1 MKNKVF
7 LALVICLVGNSL
19 ADNDPNWIEQWGIR
33 WTFDKPITKDGTA
46 GTYQY
51 GQFANGDFWV
61 VGPVRIVDISPNS
74 FLHSNGNT
82 YHGSMLNPLPTSDRK
97 QGYGQCAGTYD
108 ASLNVAYQINSE
120 NPLVVYGNSSLV
132 STISFTPENPAPNTS
147 IKTGIKTA
155 AVLTILDTAAPSGS
169 FRPGYCGAQKTVKYN
184 KSQLNYSLLKN
195 LLPVAGTPPLSYVE
209 KLFEKPWI
217 DHVPTWVGRYSHP
230 YDSMPEYG
238 RDLGRD
244 ISIGALMLHLNFT
257 QKEKETLLI
266 RYVQLGIDLYSI
278 IENGGGNNWAADGGH
293 AGGRKW
299 PILFAGLMLNDP
311 DMKAIGK
318 KSGDYLYINGFGPGN
333 PPSDYIHFGED
344 DQTFYV
350 TQLDVNATNS
360 IQWKPDS
367 RDIEKIPYTSNDL
380 GLPEWGIRHHSNPNY
395 SNKWLPTEYRG
406 VAGPVFHGPALAAL
420 FMDAKSIWN
429 HDAYF
434 DYTDRYMQ
442 FTSSTGEYAGWW
454 RSLSVFT
461 ANMWDAYRNDYGPSW
476 PNNLTLKTSAEK
488 GSGSIMITP
497 SKNYYTRGDIV
508 TLEAT
513 ASKGYKFSH
522 WSGDISGTTNPYS
535 LNMNCHKVITANFIP
550 ISPTEGQVF
559 HAPLD
564 DNSGTTV
571 TDANSLQTGSLIN
584 GPLWGTGWRDED
596 WLTFNQSSQAITIP
610 TMGMSPQ
617 AGTIAVWVTPTDFS
631 GMKFIF
637 GHTLN
642 NTNRLSLY
650 TAAGSLAVGLGSKAT
665 LKTNITTLPLG
676 QPVHLALSW
685 NGKTYTVYV
694 NGEASDTGIFSGLT
708 ALNTF
713 IDIGNY
719 GNPAYRT
726 LGFIGKIDDIR
737 TYNRDLTAEEINA
750 LYLTHNIRQGKQLQF
765 TVNAVNPQG
774 IPIIYQAE
782 SMPVGASFDPAT
794 QLVTW
799 TPWYN
804 QLGLYTFRFTAAGQ
818 TDKVVR
824 VEVHPSS
831 LHRWYTLAQEPLP
844 KIR

>member
-1 MKNKVF
+1 
-7 LALVICLVGNSL
+7 
-19 ADNDPNWIEQWGIR
+19 
-33 WTFDKPITKDGTA
+33 
-46 GTYQY
+46 
-51 GQFANGDFWV
+51 
-61 VGPVRIVDISPNS
+61 
-74 FLHSNGNT
+74 
-82 YHGSMLNPLPTSDRK
+82 
-97 QGYGQCAGTYD
+97 
-108 ASLNVAYQINSE
+108 
-120 NPLVVYGNSSLV
+120 
-132 STISFTPENPAPNTS
+132 
-147 IKTGIKTA
+147 
-155 AVLTILDTAAPSGS
+155 
-169 FRPGYCGAQKTVKYN
+169 
-184 KSQLNYSLLKN
+184 
-195 LLPVAGTPPLSYVE
+195 
-209 KLFEKPWI
+209 
-217 DHVPTWVGRYSHP
+217 
-230 YDSMPEYG
+230 
-238 RDLGRD
+238 
-244 ISIGALMLHLNFT
+244 
-257 QKEKETLLI
+257 
-266 RYVQLGIDLYSI
+266 
-278 IENGGGNNWAADGGH
+278 
-293 AGGRKW
+293 
-299 PILFAGLMLNDP
+299 
-311 DMKAIGK
+311 
-318 KSGDYLYINGFGPGN
+318 
-333 PPSDYIHFGED
+333 
-344 DQTFYV
+344 
-350 TQLDVNATNS
+350 
-360 IQWKPDS
+360 
-367 RDIEKIPYTSNDL
+367 
-380 GLPEWGIRHHSNPNY
+380 
-395 SNKWLPTEYRG
+395 
-406 VAGPVFHGPALAAL
+406 
-420 FMDAKSIWN
+420 
-429 HDAYF
+429 
-434 DYTDRYMQ
+434 
-442 FTSSTGEYAGWW
+442 
-454 RSLSVFT
+454 
-461 ANMWDAYRNDYGPSW
+461 MWDAYRNDYGPSW

-488 GSGSIMITP
+488 GAGSLMITP

-535 LNMNCHKVITANFIP
+535 LNMNCHKVITAHFIP

-559 HAPLD
+559 HAPLN